1 MQLDA
6 GRAAVTGAIAPLN
19 DFNLWVR
26 DSFLVIVL
34 LVLGAILLTRLAGWV
49 RDKIMAH
56 IDARATETD
65 ELVRSEGAKHRQVVA
80 QVVTWSALAV
90 IYVVTAVRIVQEL
103 GVPLAGLVAPAAL
116 LSAALGFG
124 LQRFVQD
131 IGAGFFITG
140 ERQYGFGDVVTIA
153 TAGVTQPVTGT
164 VEDVTLRVTR
174 LRTVSGEVITT
185 PNGQIIQVT
194 NLSRDW
200 ARAVIDVPV
209 PAAVDV
215 SHVTDILRQVGEEAY
230 SDDRLRKMMLDPPT
244 VMSTRSRCAWWRGR
258 SRAFS
263 SRSAASSGR
272 GSPRPSAV
280 KASSSPPSSTPA
292 APPGAPHELQGQAP
306 PHVDPGADRAVH
318 RRVCPLP
325 VGARTPGHGIA
336 RAGPQPNGDA
346 PARTNANPHP
356 HAAAYEPFAHA
367 VADQPVTVPDAVRAG
382 RLAVDGIAASERA
395 GISRAVGDVGP
406 AVRPAG

>member
-1 MQLDA
+1 
-6 GRAAVTGAIAPLN
+6 VTGAIAPLN
-19 DFNLWVR
+19 DVSQWARGDL
-26 DSFLVIVL
+26 LEIVL
-34 LVLGAILLTRLAGWV
+34 LVLGAILLTRLAVWL
-49 RDKIMAH
+49 RDKIMAL
-56 IDARATETD
+56 INARASEAD
-65 ELVRSEGAKHRQVVA
+65 ELVRSEAAKHRVIVA

-90 IYVVTAVRIVQEL
+90 IYVVTAVLVVERL

-153 TAGVTQPVTGT
+153 ASGVGQPVTGT

-209 PAAVDV
+209 PSAVDV
-215 SHVTDILRQVGEEAY
+215 NRVTEMLRRVGEEAY

-244 VMSTRSRCAWWRGR
+244 VMGVEKIEVDTFSVRMVARTLPGIQFEAGR
-258 SRAFS
+258 ELRARVALAF
-263 SRSAASSGR
+263 
-272 GSPRPSAV
+272 
-280 KASSSPPSSTPA
+280 
-292 APPGAPHELQGQAP
+292 
-306 PHVDPGADRAVH
+306 
-318 RRVCPLP
+318 RREGIN
-325 VGARTPGHGIA
+325 VGAELDTGSATG
-336 RAGPQPNGDA
+336 G
-346 PARTNANPHP
+346 
-356 HAAAYEPFAHA
+356 
-367 VADQPVTVPDAVRAG
+367 
-382 RLAVDGIAASERA
+382 AS
-395 GISRAVGDVGP
+395 
-406 AVRPAG
+406 